1 MLAAAPG
8 VLTVRSIGSGAVV
21 TVNER
26 SVIPRVVASLT
37 AGEVPV
43 YGAVPMPPTLEDV
56 YFAVVHHQ
64 AKADG

>member
-1 MLAAAPG
+1 M
-8 VLTVRSIGSGAVV
+8 

-26 SVIPRVVASLT
+26 AVIPRVVASLT

-56 YFAVVHHQ
+56 YFAVVHDQ
-64 AKADG
+64 ANKAVR